1 MTAQQQAT
9 LDAALKAYNDALNKE
24 QTAYQTYMSYRTQ
37 ALDCKAK
44 RDQYSFG
51 PKKNDACH
59 IDTLTTLNAK
69 WAEWEAKYAEALK
82 VTAAAKAAYEKVKA
96 EVYSA
101 SEQAL
106 ATDPNV
112 QITQQTLASQEKIEQ
127 QKIAYEAEKS
137 KANQKTIM
145 YVVGGILLLSLIV
158 FLIYRFT
165 R

>member
-1 MTAQQQAT
+1 MTSQQQAT
-9 LDAALKAYNDALNKE
+9 LDEALKAYNDALNKE

-44 RDQYSFG
+44 RDQYDLG
-51 PKKNDACH
+51 WKKNNACH
-59 IDTLTTLNAK
+59 IDTLSELNTK
-69 WAEWEAKYAEALK
+69 WAEWETKYAEALK
-82 VTAAAKAAYEKVKA
+82 ISAAAKVAYEKVKT

-101 SEQAL
+101 SQQAL
-106 ATDPNV
+106 ATDPNL
-112 QITQQTLASQEKIEQ
+112 QITQQTLAAQEKIEQ
-127 QKIAYEAEKS
+127 QKIASETEKS

-145 YVVGGILLLSLIV
+145 YVVGGILLLSLII

>member
-9 LDAALKAYNDALNKE
+9 LDEALKAYNDALNKE

-44 RDQYSFG
+44 RDQYDLG
-51 PKKNDACH
+51 WKKNQACH
-59 IDTLTTLNAK
+59 IDTLSSLNSL
-69 WAEWEAKYAEALK
+69 WGQWEAKYSEAVK
-82 VTAAAKAAYEKVKA
+82 VTVAAKAAYEKIKA

-127 QKIAYEAEKS
+127 QKIASDAEQS
-137 KANQKTIM
+137 KAKQKTII
-145 YVVGGILLLSLIV
+145 YVVGGILLISLIA

>member
-1 MTAQQQAT
+1 MTIQQQAT
-9 LDAALKAYNDALNKE
+9 LDAALKAYNDALNKQ

-59 IDTLTTLNAK
+59 IDTLSSLNAK
-69 WAEWEAKYAEALK
+69 WAEWESKYAEATK
-82 VTAAAKAAYEKVKA
+82 VTAAAKAVYEKVKA

-101 SEQAL
+101 SQQAL
-106 ATDPNV
+106 ATNPDI

-127 QKIAYEAEKS
+127 EKILAQQSQS
-137 KANQKTIM
+137 KERQKTALYIG
-145 YVVGGILLLSLIV
+145 GGILFVAVIIFV
-158 FLIYRFT
+158 IYRFT